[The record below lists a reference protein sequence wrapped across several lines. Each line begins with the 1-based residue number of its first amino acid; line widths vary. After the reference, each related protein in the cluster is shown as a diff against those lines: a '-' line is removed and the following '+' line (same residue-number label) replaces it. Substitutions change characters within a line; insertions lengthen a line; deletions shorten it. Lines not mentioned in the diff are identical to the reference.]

1 MSRILKAL
9 AVLALCAV
17 ASLTCVAAPLAESET
32 QIRPILLGSPLP
44 DSPILMINGK
54 PGSLKAVVH
63 GAPAVIV
70 FYRGGWCPYC
80 NLQLSELQKIQ
91 GDLQTLGY
99 QVIAVSPDLPEE
111 LNQTLEKNDLK
122 YTLISDGNANAMKA
136 FGIGYKVDDKM
147 FKQYREWGIY
157 LDKRSGSDEHA
168 LPVPGVFIVDAQG
181 IIQFSYVHPDYKIR
195 TPARV
200 VLEAARAIAEQK
212 HKLHP

>member
-1 MSRILKAL
+1 MSRFLKAL
-9 AVLALCAV
+9 AVLALCV
-17 ASLTCVAAPLAESET
+17 FSSTASLASELAQSET
-32 QIRPILLGSPLP
+32 EIRPILLGSPLP
-44 DSPILMINGK
+44 DAPILMINGK
-54 PGSLKAVVH
+54 PGTMKSVVH
-63 GAPAVIV
+63 GAPAVVV

-91 GDLQTLGY
+91 NDLKTLGY
-99 QVIAVSPDLPEE
+99 QIIAVSPDLPEE
-111 LNQTLEKNDLK
+111 LNQTLEKDSLQ

-136 FGIGYKVDDKM
+136 FGIGYRVDDKM

-157 LDKRSGSDEHA
+157 LDKRSGSEEHA

-212 HKLHP
+212 HKLKP